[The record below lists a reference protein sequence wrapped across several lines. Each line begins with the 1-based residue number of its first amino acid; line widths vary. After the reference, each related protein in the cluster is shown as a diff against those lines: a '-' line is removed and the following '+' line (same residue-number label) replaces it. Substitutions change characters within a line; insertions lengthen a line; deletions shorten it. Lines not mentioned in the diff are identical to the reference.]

1 MRTSLIATAIGA
13 LLLSACTSI
22 GSLKIGSDEISAAVT
37 RNLFGPDRIEVTLNG
52 KVYRGDWI
60 LSPPAKEQTEG
71 QPRRHRQHIAS
82 AKQTLKADDG
92 SEMTCQWKTH
102 LYAYDGNC
110 TIGGREYALSMG
122 QQW

>member
-1 MRTSLIATAIGA
+1 MKTSLIATTIGA
-13 LLLSACTSI
+13 LLLSGCTSI
-22 GSLKIGSDEISAAVT
+22 GSLKAGGDEINATVI
-37 RNLFGPDRIEVTLNG
+37 RNLFGPDRIEIAVNS

-71 QPRRHRQHIAS
+71 HSRWHRQHIAT

-102 LYAYDGNC
+102 LYAYNGNC
-110 TIGGREYALSMG
+110 MVGGREYALSLE